1 MIIRKKLLIT
11 LARSENTIS
20 SSSWDDSEFSAANFP
35 NVAAF
40 DVAKMVETIDLGPAN
55 PRISPLIKLSRW
67 SLLIGGIFWGMHR
80 YTWNFKTWIRFKW
93 HAVWAWELARGMNAL
108 QLTMVSYNCLISWLG
123 SNAKKWTALMLSP
136 EYLFRYNKN
145 KAAEDE
151 IRAYNARMKPIWD
164 AQAAAEKAKANK
176 EEMEKLAKEFR

>member
-1 MIIRKKLLIT
+1 V
-11 LARSENTIS
+11 
-20 SSSWDDSEFSAANFP
+20 FSAANFP
-35 NVAAF
+35 NVAVL

-67 SLLIGGIFWGMHR
+67 SLLIGGIFWGMH
-80 YTWNFKTWIRFKW
+80 
-93 HAVWAWELARGMNAL
+93 
-108 QLTMVSYNCLISWLG
+108 
-123 SNAKKWTALMLSP
+123 
-136 EYLFRYNKN
+136 RYNKN